1 MRHIF
6 EAADLSAGDYFSTI
20 VNRLAKRVNGKLND
34 KPVTMFMHELE
45 YQCGSDMDKPMNKLR
60 PDMFIRTAL
69 RGIANRYT
77 GLNKKTV
84 GEMVNGVLNN
94 DGTMDFSDVSESDG
108 TGFGWFGVHN
118 ETGKQPWV
126 VNIAEI
132 EARHDNFMFVI
143 NTYSGWYVVV
153 EGEPGL
159 ELLNNYAKT
168 KQFDNKFMFDEVLDA
183 ENFNDNIEKLLN
195 EFCR

>member
-1 MRHIF
+1 
-6 EAADLSAGDYFSTI
+6 
-20 VNRLAKRVNGKLND
+20 
-34 KPVTMFMHELE
+34 MHGLE

-108 TGFGWFGVHN
+108 KGFGWFGVHN

-143 NTYSGWYVVV
+143 NTYSGWYVIV

-168 KQFDNKFMFDEVLDA
+168 KQFDNKFMFDEVLD
-183 ENFNDNIEKLLN
+183 ERISMTKSKN
-195 EFCR
+195 C